1 MHKIIKNYFIFTKGQ
16 QQGLF
21 LLVLLIITIQIIYF
35 FVEIPTPNNILD
47 SKKNWLALQTE
58 IDSLKNAK
66 STQKHTIYPFNP
78 NFITDF
84 KGYKLGM
91 SVQEINKLLA
101 FRKKNKY
108 VNSAKEFQIV
118 TGISNELLAKI
129 APYFKFPDWV
139 KNKRTKYQYTDFN
152 NTTTKK
158 NIVIKDINAAT
169 SEDLISLFG
178 IGEATANRIL
188 KYKESFGNFVSMEQ
202 MNDVWGLS
210 PEVLQELDT
219 HFKIIKKPTI
229 TKISINELNS
239 KDLAKFPY
247 FKYPLSREIII
258 FRSMNNG
265 IHSVEDLSKI
275 KGFPVEKIKII
286 DLYLDYN

>member
-21 LLVLLIITIQIIYF
+21 LLVLLIITIQTIYF

-58 IDSLKNAK
+58 IDSLKNRK
-66 STQKHTIYPFNP
+66 FTQKHTIYPFNP

-91 SVQEINKLLA
+91 SVQEIDKLLA